1 MSAGTCM
8 HVIIV
13 ETKQCG
19 IDWLF
24 QNQPIHRCKMEKITK
39 KKNYNQ
45 KIESS
50 ILDESFVYSIEFV
63 VDLLFTHFQFT
74 SILKPWNMNDWLST
88 IHGNALENDYIYHRM
103 LWIGTHKCY
112 WLALLLHFNRFID
125 IWKVKL
131 PFLLWISFAVLGN

>member
-1 MSAGTCM
+1 M

-39 KKNYNQ
+39 KNYNQ
-45 KIESS
+45 KTESS
-50 ILDESFVYSIEFV
+50 ILDESFVHSIEFV

-74 SILKPWNMNDWLST
+74 SILEP
-88 IHGNALENDYIYHRM
+88 
-103 LWIGTHKCY
+103 
-112 WLALLLHFNRFID
+112 
-125 IWKVKL
+125 
-131 PFLLWISFAVLGN
+131 